1 MNAKRALIIDDN
13 QLNID
18 VLVMLLNKEGFSYV
32 STLSPR
38 EVPAT
43 IDRSDQVD
51 VVFLDLEFPNGDG
64 FDLLGTLRQ
73 HPRLAGVPIV
83 AYSVHV
89 SEIDRARKAGFDGF
103 LGKPLN
109 ATRFPEQLQRILSG
123 QAVWEAG

>member
-1 MNAKRALIIDDN
+1 MDTKHALIIDDN

-18 VLVMLLNKEGFSYV
+18 VLVMLLNKEGFSHV

-38 EVPAT
+38 EVTAT
-43 IDRSDQVD
+43 IERSQPVD

-64 FDLLGTLRQ
+64 FDLLSMLRQ
-73 HPRLAGVPIV
+73 HPRLSGVPII

-123 QAVWEAG
+123 QAVWEVG